1 MLMRCHPPQSAS
13 KKSPIK
19 SESAA
24 SLIVL
29 AVCEGLHGKALRV
42 IKRGQFE
49 FLHDLE
55 TNVHD
60 VGAAAHPL
68 RKGRHT
74 AIRTFNQVY
83 AE

>member
-1 MLMRCHPPQSAS
+1 LNS
-13 KKSPIK
+13 
-19 SESAA
+19 
-24 SLIVL
+24 
-29 AVCEGLHGKALRV
+29 KALRV

-68 RKGRHT
+68 SKGRHA
-74 AIRTFNQVY
+74 AIRTFNQMD